1 MNNDMNKYSLPTVL
15 AVHVL
20 PSELDAVAGGFFLVG
35 LSVSPAPFSFD

>member
-20 PSELDAVAGGFFLVG
+20 PSELDAVAGGFFFGRPLG
-35 LSVSPAPFSFD
+35 LPGPFFF